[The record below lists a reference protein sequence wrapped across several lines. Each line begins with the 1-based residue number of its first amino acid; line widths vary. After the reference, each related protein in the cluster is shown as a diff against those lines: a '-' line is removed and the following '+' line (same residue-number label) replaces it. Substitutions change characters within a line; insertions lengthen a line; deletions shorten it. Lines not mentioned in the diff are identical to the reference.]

1 MSSLQQPFPYLDNTC
16 ILWCTSQDTALVK
29 QHLSS
34 HHGNDPI
41 FFGSFLNNCLK
52 AVNHRSHFNALKDSN
67 GLNDNELA
75 IWKCLYQCYIPADQL
90 ISLMQEYAKEK
101 YKRGATLK
109 GVVNLTKGPA
119 GDEALAA
126 AQLELYN
133 KVFSIGEKEMNR
145 KQRERDAG
153 LVPLERPHP
162 GLERVR
168 EKRRRNT
175 ETRKKRKF
183 GDEVEDVDPMD
194 SMRKMKK
201 SLPSF
206 NFGVDE
212 EVKSVAAK
220 KHDDLVVTDKGKERE
235 TVVRSEEK
243 EDES

>member
-1 MSSLQQPFPYLDNTC
+1 MPT
-16 ILWCTSQDTALVK
+16 T
-29 QHLSS
+29 
-34 HHGNDPI
+34 PI

-52 AVNHRSHFNALKDSN
+52 AVNHRSHFNALKNSN
-67 GLNDNELA
+67 GLNDAELA

-90 ISLMQEYAKEK
+90 ITLMQDYAKEK
-101 YKRGATLK
+101 YKRSATLK

-119 GDEALAA
+119 VDEALAA

-133 KVFSIGEKEMNR
+133 KVFSIGERETNR

-183 GDEVEDVDPMD
+183 GDVEEEQDDGMD

-201 SLPSF
+201 SLPTF
-206 NFGVDE
+206 TFGADA
-212 EVKSVAAK
+212 EVISMPAK
-220 KHDDLVVTDKGKERE
+220 EHDDLVVTDKGKEKE
-235 TVVRSEEK
+235 TVVRFEEQ
-243 EDES
+243 EDKS